1 MNVAHTICLLAIDL
15 AQPFNTHQWVQW
27 LHMNLGLVK
36 TFLHMSVS
44 QTNQMNLQVLDI

>member
-1 MNVAHTICLLAIDL
+1 DL

-27 LHMNLGLVK
+27 WRMSLALAK

-44 QTNQMNLQVLDI
+44 QTNQMNLQALDI